1 MKKLLF
7 SILGLVVLILIFFGL
22 AVNINYK
29 STKSFN
35 VEDFIDRAK
44 YYEFQIIRD
53 TFGVPHIRGEKDIDA
68 AFGFGFAQTEDD
80 YQHIEFSVKMA
91 RGELSDLNISLG
103 SLGSILS
110 LIAGSGDIEKLT
122 NYIEGVELDFL
133 NKFMN
138 VQETVRDYENTIP
151 KSTMEYIKGYAD
163 GVNYWAAL
171 NPSKVDQ
178 SIFPVTE
185 MDLLK
190 GMVFQMP
197 LFYGFDHNIDELM
210 NLMSEESEK
219 FTSVNSLSDNITVA
233 KIKSHFKP
241 SGSNAFAIAKSR
253 SSNNKTM
260 LVINSHQPLT
270 GPVAW
275 YEAHIKSN
283 EGLNMMGGTFPGSP
297 FIHVGFNEHLGW
309 GATVNQPDLGDI
321 YELTLNPENNDEYL
335 LDGKWKSFQ
344 KVKQIFK
351 IKLFGPFYIN
361 YPMDMFFSDHGPVLK
376 DESKAYA
383 LRYVGMSDI
392 DQATAWY
399 RLNKSTNLEEWKDA
413 LRMQEIAS
421 LNLLYA
427 DKEDN
432 IFFVHNMK
440 SPIRNPDYDWTKVI
454 PGDDSSLIWN
464 EFYSFDDIPQVLNP
478 DSGYLFSA
486 NQNPFFVSAIE
497 NNVDSNLYPVTMG
510 FQKRTTN
517 RAHRLFEL
525 LDDDLSIS
533 YKEMDIYK
541 HDNKFSYNSRQYKF
555 LERIFNHDYSNN
567 KKFFEA
573 QIFLKE
579 WDLATDKD
587 NMHAAF
593 GVCILSPEWLAEIK
607 RKPEPDPLKTF
618 EDCVEE
624 FYENFDRLDIKWSE
638 VNFLERGSKLIA
650 VQGGPDV
657 LRAIY
662 APRSDDGILKAVAGD
677 GLYVYVTWDENK
689 NQQSE
694 SIHQFGSAT
703 TDVNSIHYD
712 DQMQMYADE
721 ELKNT
726 FFDFQDLTE
735 NTESIFPE

>member
-1 MKKLLF
+1 M
-7 SILGLVVLILIFFGL
+7 
-22 AVNINYK
+22 
-29 STKSFN
+29 
-35 VEDFIDRAK
+35 
-44 YYEFQIIRD
+44 
-53 TFGVPHIRGEKDIDA
+53 
-68 AFGFGFAQTEDD
+68 
-80 YQHIEFSVKMA
+80 
-91 RGELSDLNISLG
+91 
-103 SLGSILS
+103 
-110 LIAGSGDIEKLT
+110 
-122 NYIEGVELDFL
+122 
-133 NKFMN
+133 
-138 VQETVRDYENTIP
+138 
-151 KSTMEYIKGYAD
+151 
-163 GVNYWAAL
+163 
-171 NPSKVDQ
+171 
-178 SIFPVTE
+178 
-185 MDLLK
+185 
-190 GMVFQMP
+190 
-197 LFYGFDHNIDELM
+197 
-210 NLMSEESEK
+210 
-219 FTSVNSLSDNITVA
+219 SDNITVA

-241 SGSNAFAIAKSR
+241 SGSNAFAVAKSR

-297 FIHVGFNEHLGW
+297 FIHVGFNENLGW

-335 LDGKWKSFQ
+335 LDGEWKSFQ
-344 KVKQIFK
+344 KIKQIFK
-351 IKLFGPFYIN
+351 IQLFGPFYIN

-440 SPIRNPDYDWTKVI
+440 SPIRNSDYDWTKVI

-464 EFYSFDDIPQVLNP
+464 EFYSFDDIPQILNP

-486 NQNPFFVSAIE
+486 NQNPFFVSAKKD
-497 NNVDSNLYPVTMG
+497 NLDSNLYPITMG

-555 LERIFNHDYSNN
+555 LERIFNHDYSNT
-567 KKFFEA
+567 KKLFEA
-573 QIFLKE
+573 QSFLKE

-624 FYENFDRLDIKWSE
+624 FYENFGRLDIKWSE

-712 DQMQMYADE
+712 DQMQ
-721 ELKNT
+721 L
-726 FFDFQDLTE
+726 
-735 NTESIFPE
+735 